1 MNRRMPAVLSLLLL
15 VGIVLILPGRVTGDA
30 QFQEPTAVID
40 PALLETLQT
49 QTEADVLI
57 SLKPPG
63 IPFEE
68 QTTEVSR
75 QNTAERQAR
84 VLSVLT
90 ESDFTLI
97 HQFDIVPVLHGL
109 IAESGVEKLASH
121 PDVVGISIN
130 FKVFIDAR
138 ELETVQP

>member
-75 QNTAERQAR
+75 TEHSGAAGPGALRPHR
-84 VLSVLT
+84 VRL
-90 ESDFTLI
+90 
-97 HQFDIVPVLHGL
+97 HFDPPV
-109 IAESGVEKLASH
+109 
-121 PDVVGISIN
+121 
-130 FKVFIDAR
+130 
-138 ELETVQP
+138 